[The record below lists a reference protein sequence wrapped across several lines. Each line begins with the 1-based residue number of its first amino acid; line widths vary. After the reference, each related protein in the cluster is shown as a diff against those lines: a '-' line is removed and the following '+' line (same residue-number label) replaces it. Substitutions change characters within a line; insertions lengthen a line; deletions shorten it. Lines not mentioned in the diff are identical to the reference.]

1 MRPEGALLSSPR
13 GSAFGPTISFLKKE
27 TVPPGGTR
35 EKSSGVLMLSAP
47 PEAKKHPRHPRS
59 ARGRRPHPAKIP
71 RPKRRGL
78 RGTMVPFPAALCAAG
93 TPMGWTLVAP
103 FLELPPS
110 CAALAAL
117 ANRAR
122 PAMRCR
128 TAFPQ
133 KCRDLGPP
141 QKRSFC
147 AVGAALP
154 PTALLGRAARAAS
167 DAGSPKVGR
176 PESNK

>member
-1 MRPEGALLSSPR
+1 
-13 GSAFGPTISFLKKE
+13 
-27 TVPPGGTR
+27 
-35 EKSSGVLMLSAP
+35 
-47 PEAKKHPRHPRS
+47 
-59 ARGRRPHPAKIP
+59 
-71 RPKRRGL
+71 
-78 RGTMVPFPAALCAAG
+78 MVPFPAALCAAG

-133 KCRDLGPP
+133 KCRDCGG
-141 QKRSFC
+141 
-147 AVGAALP
+147 VGGAFY
-154 PTALLGRAARAAS
+154 AS
-167 DAGSPKVGR
+167 DRTEGIVTPDDFSLVPPGGPFSFPAEKRMGGR
-176 PESNK
+176 KRFPLGKKEVRPLAAKKS